1 MHLKGCSRLE
11 ILNWL
16 LLLSPGM
23 PGGGEGWD
31 DIKAMSS
38 AATVLLLRVHTEI
51 NRGAKEKRKKKCPSH
66 GILKNAKSWGNRQ
79 IICGIVIKLN
89 DPSTPPTPFAFS
101 SLSCNAWLNLILHFI
116 IRLYGIFKCLETVE
130 KSGKVGGETD
140 GEKPFKENQSMA
152 GSAAKLNGVKFS
164 SWAADL
170 CYN

>member
-1 MHLKGCSRLE
+1 MHFKGCSRLE

-16 LLLSPGM
+16 LLLSPRM
-23 PGGGEGWD
+23 PGSGEGWD

-89 DPSTPPTPFAFS
+89 DPSPPPYSLCLLLSKLQRVAESHSPFYYPPLWHLQMFGN
-101 SLSCNAWLNLILHFI
+101 CGKE
-116 IRLYGIFKCLETVE
+116 R
-130 KSGKVGGETD
+130 KSRRRDRWGET
-140 GEKPFKENQSMA
+140 
-152 GSAAKLNGVKFS
+152 L
-164 SWAADL
+164 
-170 CYN
+170 